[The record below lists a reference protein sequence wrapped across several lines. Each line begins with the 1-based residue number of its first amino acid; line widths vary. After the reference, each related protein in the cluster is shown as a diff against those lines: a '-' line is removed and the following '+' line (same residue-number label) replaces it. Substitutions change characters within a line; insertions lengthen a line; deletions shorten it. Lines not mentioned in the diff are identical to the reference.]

1 VVLYIIFF
9 KSKIPAKNYSLFFFC
24 FEKFAALYYKLAESE
39 AKQSTIDPGGT
50 PTQV

>member
-9 KSKIPAKNYSLFFFC
+9 KSKIPAKNYSLFFL